1 MCMYRF
7 TNMEPLCID
16 ICYKSLLQNVVEKL
30 NIDKYSYGYEVNG
43 PELFKAY
50 VEIDL
55 NIDSELKTEVFWG
68 KLSNNKN
75 ESEQDAAKE
84 IVDYLQKHYKFEV
97 CDVNFSNYQYYK
109 WCYNRMNAEYNETAK
124 ENKALKA
131 EIKKYKA
138 VLNRISNDDCE
149 SSTAD
154 NL

>member
-1 MCMYRF
+1 MCRF

-30 NIDKYSYGYEVNG
+30 NIDRYSYGYEVNG

-75 ESEQDAAKE
+75 ESEQDATKDT
-84 IVDYLQKHYKFEV
+84 VDYLQRHYKFEV
-97 CDVNFSNYQYYK
+97 CDVKFSNYQYYK
-109 WCYNRMNAEYNETAK
+109 WCYNRMNAGYNETAK

-131 EIKKYKA
+131 E
-138 VLNRISNDDCE
+138 L
-149 SSTAD
+149 STAD